1 MNVRWLL
8 FPFLV
13 FLGGCCYG
21 PSSPTIK
28 LAYEAGFTA
37 NDVVMSQYFYGW
49 LILLVLIGAGFFRGS
64 LHRPVSPTPWTIKR
78 LGRMFATGASI
89 ALVSVCYCFSLQS
102 VPASVSV
109 ILLFQF
115 TWIGV
120 IIQALV
126 ERKLPSRRTITAVAI
141 LILGTILAA
150 GLVGSNVLL
159 TADGVIFG
167 MLSALFYALYMF
179 LLGHT
184 EPEMHPLTRS
194 FVIMSCSLALLLC
207 ILSPSYIVSGTAFSG
222 IWIYGVILG
231 LFGCAL
237 PMFLF
242 SIGTPRISTGAA
254 TILSSS
260 ELPASIICAVLILS
274 EAVSWVQWI
283 GIALIFFGIAYPY
296 LGTENVSEQRS
307 AGSGE

>member
-1 MNVRWLL
+1 MNVRWFL

-150 GLVGSNVLL
+150 GLVGSRYVIGFVLC
-159 TADGVIFG
+159 
-167 MLSALFYALYMF
+167 ALYVSARSYR
-179 LLGHT
+179 
-184 EPEMHPLTRS
+184 TRDAS
-194 FVIMSCSLALLLC
+194 TDAEFCDHVLFTCSLALYSLTFLYC
-207 ILSPSYIVSGTAFSG
+207 ERYCFFRHLDLWGNPRPVWVCPSDVPVFDWNS
-222 IWIYGVILG
+222 
-231 LFGCAL
+231 
-237 PMFLF
+237 
-242 SIGTPRISTGAA
+242 
-254 TILSSS
+254 
-260 ELPASIICAVLILS
+260 
-274 EAVSWVQWI
+274 
-283 GIALIFFGIAYPY
+283 PY
-296 LGTENVSEQRS
+296 LNRCCNHS
-307 AGSGE
+307 

>member
-1 MNVRWLL
+1 MNGRWLL
-8 FPFLV
+8 FPLLV

-28 LAYEAGFTA
+28 IAYEAGFSA
-37 NDVVMSQYFYGW
+37 NDVVMSQYFYAW
-49 LILLVLIGAGFFRGS
+49 LILLVLVGAGFLKGS
-64 LHRPVSPTPWTIKR
+64 LHRPDSSVPWTIRRVLR
-78 LGRMFATGASI
+78 LFATGAAI

-120 IIQALV
+120 IIQALMDW
-126 ERKLPSRRTITAVAI
+126 RMPSRRTMTAVVI
-141 LILGTILAA
+141 LIAGTVLAA
-150 GLVGSNVLL
+150 GLVGSSILL
-159 TADGVIFG
+159 TVEGVAFG

-207 ILSPSYIVSGTAFSG
+207 IMSPAYIVSGTAFSG
-222 IWIYGVILG
+222 IWVYGIILG

-260 ELPASIICAVLILS
+260 ELPASIICAVIILS
-274 EAVSWVQWI
+274 EAVSWVQWV

-296 LGTENVSEQRS
+296 LGAEAVSGKAS
-307 AGSGE
+307 AVPGK